1 MLCLNAGLQ
10 RLKSYAVLQNVWF
23 QRQTLCA
30 SSKREM
36 HSVEIQ
42 SMFPSQAD
50 STINF
55 TKTPMDQQEMRQQ
68 QLFKRFEINLPNI

>member
-1 MLCLNAGLQ
+1 
-10 RLKSYAVLQNVWF
+10 
-23 QRQTLCA
+23 
-30 SSKREM
+30 M